1 MSAEPGQVAAQAPNQ
16 PGSQTAPDSGPSR
29 PTSQVQSLPELSPS
43 APASGGDEPRLTGD
57 NRTEPRIDLQVG
69 ATRVTLLGTAH
80 VSRASADQVRRLLE
94 TEHFDAVA
102 VELCPS
108 RYQALLDPD
117 ALARMDLFGVIR
129 QGRVAMVVAS
139 LALGAYQQRLA
150 DQFGIEPG
158 AEQRMAIAQARE
170 RHLPVVLVDREIGV
184 TLKRVAANLGWW
196 RRLELFSGLLAALV
210 SHEEVSEAEVERLKE
225 GDVLE
230 TSFAEFAR
238 DRQDLYQ
245 PLIDERDRY
254 MAARLRE
261 EIAREG
267 HGQVLAVL
275 GAGHLK
281 GVARYLGAKE
291 DSSVTR
297 SDPAAH
303 PEVPSESAN
312 EIPGLAGEVS
322 RDVGHDTWR
331 GAERFEA
338 PTEILKIEPWARQ
351 EPHQDPRQII
361 AELERLPPPSPWP
374 KAISWLILA
383 LILGGF
389 GYGFAQSPALGWEV
403 VRDWVLI
410 TGSLCA
416 LGTLL
421 AAGHPLTVLAGFLA
435 APLTTLH
442 PAIGAGMVTA
452 LVELWLR
459 KPMVGDFGRLRQ
471 DATRVGA
478 WWRNRVLRILLVFLF
493 SNLGAA
499 TGTYVAG
506 FRIYDQLFT

>member
-1 MSAEPGQVAAQAPNQ
+1 MIQEP
-16 PGSQTAPDSGPSR
+16 TAT
-29 PTSQVQSLPELSPS
+29 TSV
-43 APASGGDEPRLTGD
+43 GGNG
-57 NRTEPRIDLQVG
+57 EPRIDLWVG
-69 ATRVTLLGTAH
+69 TTRVTLLGTAH

-94 TEHFDAVA
+94 TESFDAVA

-108 RYQALLDPD
+108 RYQALLDPE
-117 ALARMDLFGVIR
+117 ALARMDLFAVIR

-170 RHLPVVLVDREIGV
+170 RHLPVLLVDREIGV

-210 SHEEVSEAEVERLKE
+210 SHEKVSEAEVERLKE

-238 DRQDLYQ
+238 DRQDLYR

-261 EIAREG
+261 EIEREG
-267 HGQVLAVL
+267 HGHVLAVL

-281 GVARYLGAKE
+281 GVARYLTELEPPTGTGAAPGHP
-291 DSSVTR
+291 
-297 SDPAAH
+297 PAQT
-303 PEVPSESAN
+303 
-312 EIPGLAGEVS
+312 GGG
-322 RDVGHDTWR
+322 DD
-331 GAERFEA
+331 
-338 PTEILKIEPWARQ
+338 AR
-351 EPHQDPRQII
+351 RII

-374 KAISWLILA
+374 KVISWLILA

-389 GYGFAQSPALGWEV
+389 AYGFSQSPQLGWGV
-403 VRDWVLI
+403 VGDWILI
-410 TGSLCA
+410 TGGLCA

-421 AAGHPLTVLAGFLA
+421 AAGHPLTVLSGFAA

-452 LVELWLR
+452 LVELWWR
-459 KPMVGDFGRLRQ
+459 KPSVGDFGQLRR
-471 DATRVGA
+471 DATQVRS

-499 TGTYVAG
+499 AGTYVAG
-506 FRIYDQLFT
+506 FRIYDQLFS